1 MRELILLLVILVSVP
16 AAVAS
21 KEKSTKDKKLKLAPP
36 GQKAQT
42 TEDPGS
48 ATRLLYEDP
57 RNKYSLTADADK
69 KQPEGVIKPTCTDS
83 MGMVYKKG
91 DKGYD
96 GCLRTV
102 NQQAPHLPGDK
113 RPTSL
118 GITIGQ

>member
-1 MRELILLLVILVSVP
+1 MRELVLLLMIITSVQP
-16 AAVAS
+16 AVAS
-21 KEKSTKDKKLKLAPP
+21 KTKDSKKIKLAPP
-36 GQKAQT
+36 GQKSQT
-42 TEDPGS
+42 MEDPGS

-57 RNKYSLTADADK
+57 RNKYSLTAGADN
-69 KQPEGVIKPTCTDS
+69 KQPESAFKPTCTDS
-83 MGMVYKKG
+83 MGMIYKKG

-113 RPTSL
+113 RSPSL